1 MKGRNHFEY
10 LGVDR
15 SKILKCMLKEQ
26 AGRASSGLIYLGIE
40 VEDSSIYGNE
50 TAGDIKMWGC
60 VE

>member
-15 SKILKCMLKEQ
+15 SKILKYMLKEKG
-26 AGRASSGLIYLGIE
+26 GRALSGLIYLGIE
-40 VEDSSIYGNE
+40 VEDFCLCGNE